1 MQIRKER
8 PRETGKQ
15 VFRGHFDVGIY
26 AVGFRERSSQIEA
39 IWSAS

>member
-26 AVGFRERSSQIEA
+26 AVGFRERSSQMEA
-39 IWSAS
+39 ILSAS